1 MGNRSRWPGA
11 GSDTGN
17 VLSDTPLGAL
27 FSRNGAA
34 AGFSIDYERV
44 PQAITDLKHAAGFF
58 ESRVLIAERLARIP
72 PPGTDGV
79 SINAVEQ
86 MGKWA
91 VDNGQNNLAAILKTG
106 ALQLHDLAQSLEDDL
121 KSYLHVEE
129 LNLPKEPTGGLLL

>member
-17 VLSDTPLGAL
+17 VLSGTPLGAL

-44 PQAITDLKHAAGFF
+44 PQAITDLKHAAEFF
-58 ESRVLIAERLARIP
+58 QNRAMAADTLANTS

-79 SINAVEQ
+79 SIHAVEQ
-86 MGKWA
+86 IGKWA
-91 VDNGQNNLAAILKTG
+91 SDSGENNLAAILRAG
-106 ALQLHDLAQSLEDDL
+106 ALQLTILAHQLEEDLR
-121 KSYLHVEE
+121 SYLQVEE
-129 LNLPKEPTGGLLL
+129 INLPKDPTAGLLL